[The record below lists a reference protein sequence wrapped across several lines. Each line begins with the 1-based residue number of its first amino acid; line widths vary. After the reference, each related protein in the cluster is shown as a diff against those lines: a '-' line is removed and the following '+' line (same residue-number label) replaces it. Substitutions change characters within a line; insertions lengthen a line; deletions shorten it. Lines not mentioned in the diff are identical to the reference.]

1 MEISGSNSIQRV
13 AHHSYFRRG
22 MDWSHYEYAYE
33 SILDTYDGSEGALPT
48 DKFSVAIRKLHVS
61 MIPDQLPCR
70 TDERE
75 EVESFIRQAIIS
87 GDTGKPMYVCGMPG
101 KYPTYLHYR

>member
-1 MEISGSNSIQRV
+1 
-13 AHHSYFRRG
+13 

-33 SILDTYDGSEGALPT
+33 SILETYDGSEGALPT

-70 TDERE
+70 TEERE
-75 EVESFIRQAIIS
+75 EVETFIRSAITS
-87 GDTGKPMYVCGMPG
+87 GDTGKPMYICGMPG
-101 KYPTYLHYR
+101 KQQGILVTSAYITGSINAQSFSDCYCYCH